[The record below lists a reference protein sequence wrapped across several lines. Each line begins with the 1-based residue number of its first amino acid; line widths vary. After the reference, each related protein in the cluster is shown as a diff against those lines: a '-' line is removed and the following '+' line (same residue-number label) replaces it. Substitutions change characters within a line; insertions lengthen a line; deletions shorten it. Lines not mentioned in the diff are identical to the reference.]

1 MNTPTGKIFDN
12 AGFAALL
19 ALTTVTSAMGVDGT
33 LPLMPA
39 PGRAFG
45 ADREAVQLT
54 LTMFMLG
61 IAIGQLIHG
70 PLSDRFGRKAAIL
83 GGLILTTVAT
93 AGCSMAVSIEA
104 LAVLRFVHGIAASSG
119 WLIARA
125 AIRDRHQRDDAARM
139 MSLMLIFHSAGP
151 LLSPIIGAVL
161 TVQYGWEA
169 MFVFLS
175 VYSLAV
181 AVFFAFAF
189 RETIAEIVPDALR
202 PGPMLR
208 NFAEIARSRVFW
220 AYTACATAS
229 YGILFAFLSSSSD
242 VIITYFSESEIDCG
256 FMFSGAM
263 VGLVSGMLVNAR
275 LVSRFG
281 GDNLLRWGMLVATV
295 FGLLLMVLAV
305 LAVDHWLVV
314 IGPMFFC
321 MASFAFY
328 FSAVDYRR
336 SATVSPYRRRRVIA
350 GWIRATDHRSADR
363 RCFGGIVRWVAAGS
377 GRGGAVLGRLRAVDV
392 LVCDPEIPCRI
403 GGICFPRLRDSDK
416 PATWLF
422 QDTPAPR

>member
-1 MNTPTGKIFDN
+1 M
-12 AGFAALL
+12 
-19 ALTTVTSAMGVDGT
+19 
-33 LPLMPA
+33 
-39 PGRAFG
+39 
-45 ADREAVQLT
+45 
-54 LTMFMLG
+54 
-61 IAIGQLIHG
+61 
-70 PLSDRFGRKAAIL
+70 
-83 GGLILTTVAT
+83 
-93 AGCSMAVSIEA
+93 
-104 LAVLRFVHGIAASSG
+104 
-119 WLIARA
+119 
-125 AIRDRHQRDDAARM
+125 
-139 MSLMLIFHSAGP
+139 
-151 LLSPIIGAVL
+151 
-161 TVQYGWEA
+161 QYGWQA
-169 MFVFLS
+169 LFVFLS

-242 VIITYFSESEIDCG
+242 VIITYFGESEIDYG

-263 VGLVSGMLVNAR
+263 VGLVSGMLASAR

-295 FGLLLMVLAV
+295 FGLLLMILAV
-305 LAVDHWLVV
+305 LAVDHWLAV

-321 MASFAFY
+321 MASFAFI
-328 FSAVDYRR
+328 FPQA
-336 SATVSPYRRRRVIA
+336 IA
-350 GWIRATDHRSADR
+350 GVLQPFPHIAGAASSLVGFVQQIIGALTGVVLAALSDGSQLALA
-363 RCFGGIVRWVAAGS
+363 GGS
-377 GRGGAVLGRLRAVDV
+377 AVLGRLRAVDI
-392 LVCDPEIPCRI
+392 LVCHPEIPCRI

>member
-1 MNTPTGKIFDN
+1 MTIPTGKTFDN

-39 PGRAFG
+39 LGRAFG

-70 PLSDRFGRKAAIL
+70 PLSDRFGRKAAFL
-83 GGLILTTVAT
+83 GGLILTSVAT
-93 AGCSMAVSIEA
+93 AGCAMAVSIEA

-161 TVQYGWEA
+161 TVHYGWQA
-169 MFVFLS
+169 LFVFLS

-202 PGPMLR
+202 PGPILR

-242 VIITYFSESEIDCG
+242 VIITYFGESEIDYG

-263 VGLVSGMLVNAR
+263 VGLVSGMLASAR

-295 FGLLLMVLAV
+295 FGLLLMILAV
-305 LAVDHWLVV
+305 LAVDHWLAV

-321 MASFAFY
+321 MASFAFI
-328 FSAVDYRR
+328 FPQA
-336 SATVSPYRRRRVIA
+336 IA
-350 GWIRATDHRSADR
+350 GVLQPFPHIAGAASSLVGFVQQIIGALTGVVLAALSDGSQLALAGGVLFWAVFGLSIYWFAIRKYR
-363 RCFGGIVRWVAAGS
+363 AG
-377 GRGGAVLGRLRAVDV
+377 
-392 LVCDPEIPCRI
+392 
-403 GGICFPRLRDSDK
+403 
-416 PATWLF
+416 
-422 QDTPAPR
+422 

>member
-1 MNTPTGKIFDN
+1 MTTPTGKTFDN

-39 PGRAFG
+39 LGRAFG

-93 AGCSMAVSIEA
+93 AGCAMAVSIEA

-119 WLIARA
+119 WLIAQA

-202 PGPMLR
+202 PGPILQ

-220 AYTACATAS
+220 TYTACATAS
-229 YGILFAFLSSSSD
+229 YGILFAFLSSFSD
-242 VIITYFSESEIDCG
+242 VIITYFGESEIDYG

-263 VGLVSGMLVNAR
+263 VGLVPGMLASAR

-321 MASFAFY
+321 MASFAFI
-328 FSAVDYRR
+328 FPQA
-336 SATVSPYRRRRVIA
+336 IA
-350 GWIRATDHRSADR
+350 GVLQPFPHIAGVASSLVGFVQQIIGALTGVVLAALTDGSQLALAGGVLFWAVVGLSIYWYAIRKY
-363 RCFGGIVRWVAAGS
+363 
-377 GRGGAVLGRLRAVDV
+377 
-392 LVCDPEIPCRI
+392 
-403 GGICFPRLRDSDK
+403 RDG
-416 PATWLF
+416 
-422 QDTPAPR
+422 

>member
-1 MNTPTGKIFDN
+1 MSAPIGKTFDN

-19 ALTTVTSAMGVDGT
+19 ALTTVSSAMGVDGT

-39 PGRAFG
+39 LGRAFG

-70 PLSDRFGRKAAIL
+70 PLSDRFGRKKAII
-83 GGLILTTVAT
+83 GGLILNTIAT
-93 AGCSMAVSIEA
+93 AGCAMAVSIEV
-104 LAVLRFVHGIAASSG
+104 LAVLRFVHGVAASSG

-125 AIRDRHQRDDAARM
+125 AIRDRHQRDDAARV

-151 LLSPIIGAVL
+151 LLSPIIGAFL
-161 TVQYGWEA
+161 TVHYGWQA

-181 AVFFAFAF
+181 TVFFGLTF
-189 RETIAEIVPDALR
+189 RETISAIVPDALR

-220 AYTACATAS
+220 AYTACATAA

-242 VIITYFSESEIDCG
+242 VIINYFGESEIDYG
-256 FMFSGAM
+256 LMFSGTM
-263 VGLVSGMLVNAR
+263 VGLVIGMLGGAR

-281 GDNLLRWGMLVATV
+281 GDNLLRSGMAVATV
-295 FGLLLMVLAV
+295 CGLAMMILAV
-305 LAVDHWLVV
+305 LAVDHWLAVV
-314 IGPMFFC
+314 GPMFFC
-321 MASFAFY
+321 MTSFALIFPQSVAGVLQP
-328 FSAVDYRR
+328 F
-336 SATVSPYRRRRVIA
+336 PHIA
-350 GWIRATDHRSADR
+350 GAASSLVGFVQQIIGALTGVVLAAVSDGSQLALCGGVLFWAA
-363 RCFGGIVRWVAAGS
+363 FGLAAYWFAVRKYRV
-377 GRGGAVLGRLRAVDV
+377 
-392 LVCDPEIPCRI
+392 E
-403 GGICFPRLRDSDK
+403 
-416 PATWLF
+416 
-422 QDTPAPR
+422 